1 MSTSL
6 HAKIAPTDVRITR
19 HAVEQLLLRYPED
32 LLPRYP
38 EDYIRHLLMRAEP
51 APDRITRRYQNHPK
65 GPAEVLTIDRW
76 VLILVPARQT
86 PPPWALVT
94 ITRVSSVETNVP
106 RALREDR
113 LRNYAAFHSGEAA
126 ALLHCLIADAGTTD
140 PRTLGRLWYEHRY
153 PLVLHG
159 GYDGF
164 EEFYRAVLRLP
175 RPERPWPEASWLA
188 YRRRGQQVRYTQVHA
203 GGIL

>member
-1 MSTSL
+1 MNTPL
-6 HAKIAPTDVRITR
+6 HVNIASADVRITR

-38 EDYIRHLLMRAEP
+38 EDYVRHLLMRAEP
-51 APDRITRRYQNHPK
+51 ASDRIARRYRNHPK
-65 GPAEVLTIDRW
+65 GPAVVLTADRW
-76 VLILVPARQT
+76 VLILVPAQQT

-94 ITRVSSVETNVP
+94 ITRVSSVETNIP

-113 LRNYAAFHSGEAA
+113 LRNYDAFHSGEAA
-126 ALLHCLIADAGTTD
+126 ALLHRLIADAGTTD

-164 EEFYRAVLRLP
+164 EAFWRAVVRQP
-175 RPERPWPEASWLA
+175 QSRSSVASSL
-188 YRRRGQQVRYTQVHA
+188 VHA
-203 GGIL
+203 PGTRTAGYDTHAAVPEVTL